1 MMKRLLF
8 LTGWL
13 LCLCPTLLAAEL
25 KSEAGLLIKQT
36 VDQAL
41 AILQNS
47 AMKTPGPK
55 RDKLMEEISALVYR
69 RIDFEEFSARAVGAK
84 WREFTP
90 SQKEKFLAAFSDLL
104 YYTYYS
110 SVVKYSGQPIEFTGE
125 ILSAKGDKAEIKSN
139 FYFEGKSVPINYRMM
154 SKDGD
159 WLLYDIYIESI
170 SIVQNYR
177 NQFQDVLQKQSI
189 DELIKRVRDKADETK
204 TAALNVPSNR

>member
-1 MMKRLLF
+1 MKRLLF

-13 LCLCPTLLAAEL
+13 LCLCPAIMAAEL
-25 KSEAGLLIKQT
+25 KSEAGRLIKQT

-41 AILQNS
+41 AILQNP
-47 AMKTPGPK
+47 AIKTPGPEQ
-55 RDKLMEEISALVYR
+55 DKLMAEISALVYK

-84 WREFTP
+84 WRDFAP
-90 SQKEKFLAAFSDLL
+90 SQKENFLAAFSDLL

-110 SVVKYSGQPIEFTGE
+110 SVDKYSGQPIEFTGE

-139 FYFEGKSVPINYRMM
+139 FYFDGKAFPINYRMM

-177 NQFQDVLQKQSI
+177 NQFQDILQKQSI

-204 TAALNVPSNR
+204 TAALNASPGR